1 MLLMKSHFYFYVVVL
16 MLHFLLK
23 RLNVGVN
30 KITAIPTQIGLLTD
44 LNTLWWGEFLCF
56 INIMVFF
63 WNYNCFSDFALGQ
76 YPHIIL
82 FLDLFLVDVNEITT
96 IPTHVGLLT
105 KLETLKLSEFSIA
118 NRKSN
123 VLLNYVKE
131 NGAHSIVKLYIR
143 QEYNHLY
150 SNRDW
155 TLDTVARNKL
165 M

>member
-1 MLLMKSHFYFYVVVL
+1 M
-16 MLHFLLK
+16 
-23 RLNVGVN
+23 
-30 KITAIPTQIGLLTD
+30 
-44 LNTLWWGEFLCF
+44 
-56 INIMVFF
+56 
-63 WNYNCFSDFALGQ
+63 
-76 YPHIIL
+76 
-82 FLDLFLVDVNEITT
+82 FLDLFFVDKNEIAT

-123 VLLNYVKE
+123 GLLNYVKE

-155 TLDTVARNKL
+155 TLG
-165 M
+165 